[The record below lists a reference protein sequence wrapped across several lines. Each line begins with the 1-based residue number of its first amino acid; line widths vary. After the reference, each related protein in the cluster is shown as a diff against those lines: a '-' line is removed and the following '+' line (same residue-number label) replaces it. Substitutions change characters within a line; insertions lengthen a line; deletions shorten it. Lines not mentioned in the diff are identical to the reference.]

1 MGTPAAHTKIY
12 FALCRGLYQHPPRR
26 PAKMVLWRAVLYW
39 KRLGP
44 LVPVWNQVEP
54 GLEMF
59 LDPYDFVP
67 AVILVTG
74 AWEPKT
80 WAIISEHLP
89 EGGTFIDV
97 GAHIGYHSLKA
108 ARKVGGGGHVVAIE
122 PNPLTLQQ
130 LRSNVQR
137 NRGFMIAIEPV
148 ACSDSEAVL
157 DFFGAGRSNTGASS
171 LSRENAS
178 ERGTP
183 VSYRVRA
190 RPLDDVVREMNL
202 LRVDVV
208 KIDVQGA
215 EMKVL
220 QGANETLSRFH
231 PALVIEITDPQ
242 LAAMGASAA
251 QVTQFLTSRGYRLRR
266 TVEYGDTEWVY
277 EASASATSSK
287 R

>member
-1 MGTPAAHTKIY
+1 MGTPAAGTKIY
-12 FALCRGLYQHPPRR
+12 FALCRGAYRYWPLQRG
-26 PAKMVLWRAVLYW
+26 KMVVWRAAPYLE
-39 KRLGP
+39 RLRSF
-44 LVPVWNQVEP
+44 VPVWHQVEP

-59 LDPYDFVP
+59 LDPDD
-67 AVILVTG
+67 AIAREIMETG
-74 AWEPKT
+74 AWDPET
-80 WAIISEHLP
+80 WAIVSEHLP

-97 GAHIGYHSLKA
+97 GAHIGYYSLKA
-108 ARKVGGGGHVVAIE
+108 ARKVGAGGHVVAIE

-137 NRGFMIAIEPV
+137 NRAFMVAIEPV

-157 DFFGAGRSNTGASS
+157 EFFGADHSNTGASS

-178 ERGTP
+178 VWGP
-183 VSYRVRA
+183 PASYRVRA
-190 RPLDDVVREMNL
+190 RPLDAVVREMNL

-208 KIDVQGA
+208 KIDVEGA

-231 PALVIEITDPQ
+231 PALVIEIMDPL
-242 LAAMGASAA
+242 LAAMGTSAA
-251 QVTQFLTSRGYRLRR
+251 QVTQFLTSRGYRFRR
-266 TVEYGDTEWVY
+266 TAEDNREWVY
-277 EASASATSSK
+277 QASASATGSK